1 MQGAHYEKYDNAE
14 LCVFC
19 SHGRGA
25 CSLLLW
31 LVTPT
36 EGFSLILYKRC
47 MQADL
52 ISGLTVGV
60 MAVPQSVSF
69 AAMAGVPAAF
79 GLYTAFVPVLAYCLM
94 GSSRHLV
101 SITVLLPLT

>member
-1 MQGAHYEKYDNAE
+1 MIPHRR
-14 LCVFC
+14 LF
-19 SHGRGA
+19 
-25 CSLLLW
+25 
-31 LVTPT
+31 
-36 EGFSLILYKRC
+36 LIWYCLC

-101 SITVLLPLT
+101 SIIVLLPST

>member
-1 MQGAHYEKYDNAE
+1 
-14 LCVFC
+14 
-19 SHGRGA
+19 
-25 CSLLLW
+25 
-31 LVTPT
+31 
-36 EGFSLILYKRC
+36 

-69 AAMAGVPAAF
+69 AAMAGLPAAF
-79 GLYTAFVPVLAYCLM
+79 GLYTAFVPVLAYCLV

-101 SITVLLPLT
+101 STKIPGCLPCQGTKKACSLRPITLCTEK

>member
-1 MQGAHYEKYDNAE
+1 
-14 LCVFC
+14 
-19 SHGRGA
+19 
-25 CSLLLW
+25 
-31 LVTPT
+31 
-36 EGFSLILYKRC
+36 

-69 AAMAGVPAAF
+69 AAMAGLPAAF

-101 SITVLLPLT
+101 SIAATSTLPDIHMYVYIQFVCCSVVPATLMIKHKALSA